1 MNNDS
6 YLTVAT
12 PGEGNFTEK
21 RSRFLA
27 FALHVEN
34 EEEAKRHLAELRK
47 KYYDARHVCYAYALG
62 PDGTLTR
69 SSDDGE
75 PSGSAGKPLLGQL
88 RSFGVTFTLVA
99 VVRYFGGVKLGTG
112 GLAVAYKTAAADALT
127 AATLEERLVMTAFRI
142 SVPYA
147 AADAVLRHCREEEA
161 TVTNRQYSATDILLT
176 VSVRQ
181 GACERLKEKINRIFS
196 VKFCR
201 GE

>member
-6 YLTVAT
+6 YLTVAI

-47 KYYDARHVCYAYALG
+47 KYYDARHICYAYALG
-62 PDGTLTR
+62 PDGAQTR
-69 SSDDGE
+69 SNDDGE

-112 GLAVAYKTAAADALT
+112 GLAVAYKTAAAEALA
-127 AATLEERLVMTAFRI
+127 AATLEERLVMTDFRI
-142 SVPYA
+142 SVPYTD
-147 AADAVLRHCREEEA
+147 ADAVLRHCREEEA
-161 TVTNRQYSATDILLT
+161 AITDRQYSATDMLLT
-176 VSVRQ
+176 VSVRL
-181 GACERLKEKINRIFS
+181 GTCERLKEKIGRIFS

-201 GE
+201 EE